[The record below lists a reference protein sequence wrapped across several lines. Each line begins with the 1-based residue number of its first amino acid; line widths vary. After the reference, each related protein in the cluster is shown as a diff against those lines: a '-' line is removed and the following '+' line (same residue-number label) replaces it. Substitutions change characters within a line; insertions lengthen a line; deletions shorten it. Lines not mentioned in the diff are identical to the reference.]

1 VADPSMALPAGKTC
15 GACAHVERC
24 LMLGTTSRTATACDW
39 SPSRFV
45 EPVTPVPKPAPGAYV
60 SPLWPPPGDP
70 RAAHGAACPPS
81 CSCHAEIKRR
91 RHRGLAVVRATSPG
105 EVTGG

>member
-1 VADPSMALPAGKTC
+1 VNDPSMALPAGKTC
-15 GACAHVERC
+15 GDCAHGRRC

-39 SPSRFV
+39 APSRFV

-70 RAAHGAACPPS
+70 RAAHKVLPGTKECAPDCPCWSARRGRPS
-81 CSCHAEIKRR
+81 RR
-91 RHRGLAVVRATSPG
+91 TP
-105 EVTGG
+105 